1 MHCSRRITGLNLTVE
16 EVRKYR
22 ATVQPISGTHAP
34 VPAQAADAPHAAP
47 SEHDPRVL
55 SFAELKEL
63 IEQGKTDQIP
73 NNRVIP
79 EEVSVSPSTEQ
90 PLVRL

>member
-1 MHCSRRITGLNLTVE
+1 MQEPSAVITPPASEPATE
-16 EVRKYR
+16 E
-22 ATVQPISGTHAP
+22 
-34 VPAQAADAPHAAP
+34 
-47 SEHDPRVL
+47 PRVL

-79 EEVSVSPSTEQ
+79 NELSVRISLGALILRSDMEGTQKEIPSVSTAPARKKPWET
-90 PLVRL
+90 